1 MIKCNFKALL
11 VGVTAL
17 SAYFSFS
24 CAADTV
30 QVAVAANFYQP
41 LQQIAQLFEQD
52 TQHKMQISVGST
64 GKLYAQI
71 INGAPFEVF
80 FAADQARPSLLVK
93 QQLALA
99 ESQRSYAQGQLVLW
113 SPNASLVDQQGKV
126 LSSNTFRHLGIC
138 NPKTAPYG
146 AAAVEAL
153 EQLGL
158 YSKVQNKLVEGQSVA
173 QTFQQISSGAVELGF
188 VALSQ
193 VLVDGEISQG
203 AAWLVPGQLY
213 SPIKQDVVLLTKGK
227 DNPAALALMAYLQT
241 DSTQE
246 LIRAAGY
253 SIP

>member
-11 VGVTAL
+11 FGLSAL
-17 SAYFSFS
+17 SVFSFS

-30 QVAVAANFYQP
+30 QVAVAANFYKP
-41 LQQIAQLFEQD
+41 LQQIAQQFEQD
-52 TQHKMQISVGST
+52 TQHKVQISVGST

-93 QQLALA
+93 QELALA

-113 SPNASLVDQQGKV
+113 SPNASLIDQQGKV
-126 LSSNTFRHLGIC
+126 LSSNNFNHLGIC

-153 EQLGL
+153 EHLGL
-158 YSKVQNKLVEGQSVA
+158 YSQVQNKLVEGQSVA

-193 VLVDGEISQG
+193 VLVNGEVREG
-203 AAWLVPGQLY
+203 TAWMVPEQLY
-213 SPIKQDVVLLTKGK
+213 SPIKQDVVLLTKSN
-227 DNPAALALMAYLQT
+227 DNPAALAFMAYLQT
-241 DSTQE
+241 DSTQD